1 MEGMGEPEMTRRYSS
16 IINIGSASS
25 TIPDRTGSIYAASKA
40 AMDMLTKNLACE
52 WAPDRIRVNCVSP
65 WYIGTDLALQ
75 VRLVDYQSLPLCHYG
90 SDAARLH
97 VQDLLRAKPS
107 VWFCT
112 HLLSCPVGRPEE
124 TSLDDC

>member
-1 MEGMGEPEMTRRYSS
+1 MMEGMGEPEMKRRYSS

-52 WAPDRIRVNCVSP
+52 WAPDKIRVNCVSP

-75 VRLVDYQSLPLCHYG
+75 VRLSIGGQSIPCCKFQ
-90 SDAARLH
+90 SDAVCL
-97 VQDLLRAKPS
+97 VLLEA
-107 VWFCT
+107 
-112 HLLSCPVGRPEE
+112 
-124 TSLDDC
+124 TSAIQQ